1 MEKEEERG
9 GAQGRDKEAPDNHF
23 HVGKPSILKRLPVLP
38 LLSGSGWW
46 ASPGDL
52 ELRVWGCCKR
62 RRLRTLWGGGGG
74 GSLLG
79 VGTWAAI
86 YISKPRR
93 RILPPH
99 SGCLFWGVTFWQREK
114 LFQTE

>member
-1 MEKEEERG
+1 M
-9 GAQGRDKEAPDNHF
+9 
-23 HVGKPSILKRLPVLP
+23 
-38 LLSGSGWW
+38 
-46 ASPGDL
+46 
-52 ELRVWGCCKR
+52 
-62 RRLRTLWGGGGG
+62 GGGRGG

>member
-1 MEKEEERG
+1 M
-9 GAQGRDKEAPDNHF
+9 
-23 HVGKPSILKRLPVLP
+23 
-38 LLSGSGWW
+38 
-46 ASPGDL
+46 
-52 ELRVWGCCKR
+52 
-62 RRLRTLWGGGGG
+62 GGG

-86 YISKPRR
+86 YIFKPRR